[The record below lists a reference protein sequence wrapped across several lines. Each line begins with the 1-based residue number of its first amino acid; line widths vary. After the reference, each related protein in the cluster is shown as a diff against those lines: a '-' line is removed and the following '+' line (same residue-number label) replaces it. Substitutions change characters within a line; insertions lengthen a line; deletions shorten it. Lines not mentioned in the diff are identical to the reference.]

1 MEKKFSAFISASSK
15 EQDRK
20 VIEWFFRILKKYDI
34 EPLFA
39 TDIPEPRPPDDKII
53 DLIQKS
59 DVFVAIITRRD
70 KIEGENSWRGPEWV
84 QNEIGIAVQQKK
96 PLVIFIEQG
105 IDPNQGLGRWRTEYL
120 IFEREKL
127 NQIRP
132 KAKKLIE
139 ALKNQAAD
147 LAETR
152 KIEEVIIEEPRSSN
166 TLTSVGRTLILH
178 FYGRLDVNLRK
189 IYGVLALISIPPIYL
204 VYDFLYGNKIFGL
217 SGLTISLIILISSMS
232 FISIAE
238 ERKCKECG
246 SYFSIMEMPV
256 LASDVNKLPH
266 LTDDRRYRKWICVVC
281 GNSRIKVD

>member
-1 MEKKFSAFISASSK
+1 MKTKNWFRKLRLLCKGYHGKTNHMLKTSNFMKTKRVSTQSA
-15 EQDRK
+15 
-20 VIEWFFRILKKYDI
+20 
-34 EPLFA
+34 
-39 TDIPEPRPPDDKII
+39 
-53 DLIQKS
+53 
-59 DVFVAIITRRD
+59 
-70 KIEGENSWRGPEWV
+70 
-84 QNEIGIAVQQKK
+84 
-96 PLVIFIEQG
+96 LVIFIEQG